1 MSQKTG
7 EVVEDDLAGQQERE
21 LMSAER

>member
-7 EVVEDDLAGQQERE
+7 EVVEDDLAGQQEGE
-21 LMSAER
+21 LMTADR